1 MDLFRT
7 FAVSKFKTMEKVTK
21 AQIQNF
27 VKAKLSS
34 DQVWAKRAL
43 LRIYEY
49 QTEDEKMAEE
59 TELNNGVGFTGVDG
73 KILSSFAKQLKR
85 TGSLSPKQTV
95 LLMKKMPKYW
105 AQIVKI
111 SDTERLKSMINN

>member
-1 MDLFRT
+1 
-7 FAVSKFKTMEKVTK
+7 MEKVTK